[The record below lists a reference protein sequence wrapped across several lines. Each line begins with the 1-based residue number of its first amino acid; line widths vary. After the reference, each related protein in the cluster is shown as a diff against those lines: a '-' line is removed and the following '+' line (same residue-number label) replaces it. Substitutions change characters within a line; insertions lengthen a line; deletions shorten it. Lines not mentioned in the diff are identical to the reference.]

1 MAQKKNTSTVKSA
14 PKTKARKAPVASNP
28 ATAVSEEE
36 IAQRAY
42 ALWESRGKPIG
53 SPEEDWHRATEELL
67 TGTRERSVPT

>member
-1 MAQKKNTSTVKSA
+1 MAQKKNTSTAKSA
-14 PKTKARKAPVASNP
+14 PKTKARKAPVPPEP
-28 ATAVSEEE
+28 ALAVSEEE

-67 TGTRERSVPT
+67 TGSHERSVPT